1 MKLLLLGL
9 IVFLSYTVQAMTGFG
24 SIILAITFGSFF
36 YPVKTVL
43 PVFVLL
49 DLILNLYIVWK
60 YVKIADTALL
70 FRKILPLMIA
80 GAVVGLSIFH
90 AYAGNSKFLLGFL
103 VTFLAIFELVNF
115 YRKSDKVSIRPEV
128 ANAFLFTSG
137 VVEGMYA
144 SGGPLV
150 VYVLNKLPISKSV
163 FRSTLAL
170 LWVLMDVF
178 LIAGYV
184 VMGIVVKKSFLTV
197 LILFPVVV
205 FSLLW
210 GEFFHFRVD
219 ERKFRLT
226 VLYIL
231 LVGGL
236 SILFGR

>member
-36 YPVKTVL
+36 YPVKAML
-43 PVFVLL
+43 PVLVML

-80 GAVVGLSIFH
+80 GAVVGLSILH
-90 AYAGNSKFLLGFL
+90 AYAGNSKFLLGLL

-115 YRKSDKVSIRPEV
+115 YRKSDKSSIRPEV

-150 VYVLNKLPISKSV
+150 VYVLNKLSIGKSV

-170 LWVLMDVF
+170 LWVLMDIF
-178 LIAGYV
+178 LMAGYL
-184 VMGIVVKKSFLTV
+184 VMGIAGGSSFLAT
-197 LILFPVVV
+197 LILLPVVA

-219 ERKFRLT
+219 ERKFRLI

-231 LVGGL
+231 LIGGL